1 MKVPIILTEP
11 PPEFGELHASAEF
24 ADPNIMDHD
33 HTYVPGF
40 SELRLARD
48 RAIIEVMQGR
58 RRAADVPTLPYNFR
72 WVRSQTLAGKPDT
85 RKMIQAGNRGYKMVT
100 KDEVGEGKLLA
111 TLPPGAEF
119 NADGR
124 VQQGDTVLMIA
135 DAQRVARNELQKRAK
150 TESAIRGSEAGF
162 AAALAEAGGKPMEGA
177 SPYIKK
183 ELGQPV
189 RAELNPKS
197 KSKSE

>member
-1 MKVPIILTEP
+1 VNTEP
-11 PPEFGELHASAEF
+11 PPEFGELHASAAF
-24 ADPNIMDHD
+24 ADPDIMDHD

-48 RAIIEVMQGR
+48 RAIVEVMQGK
-58 RRAADVPTLPYNFR
+58 RRAADVPTLPHNFR
-72 WVRSQTLAGKPDT
+72 WARCQTRAGEPDN
-85 RKMIQAGNRGYKMVT
+85 RKVIRAGNRGYKAVT
-100 KDEVGEGKLLA
+100 MNEVGEGKLLA
-111 TLPPGAEF
+111 TLPPGAQTA
-119 NADGR
+119 ADGTIR
-124 VQQGDTVLMIA
+124 QGDTMLMVA

-162 AAALAEAGGKPMEGA
+162 AAALAEAGGKPMKGA

>member
-1 MKVPIILTEP
+1 MKVPIVLTEP

-48 RAIIEVMQGR
+48 RAIIEVMQGK

-72 WVRSQTLAGKPDT
+72 WVRCQTKNGEPDN
-85 RKMIQAGNRGYKMVT
+85 RKTIRAGNRGYRAITV
-100 KDEVGEGKLLA
+100 DDIGEGKLLPM
-111 TLPPGAEF
+111 LPPGAQKYGETI
-119 NADGR
+119 R
-124 VQQGDTVLMIA
+124 QGDTILMVA

-162 AAALAEAGGKPMEGA
+162 AAALAEAGGKPMKGA